1 MIQCDIAIVEADALV
16 HPTNASF
23 YLGGE
28 VGSCLNLVLAFLDLG
43 YHFIGTQ
50 C

>member
-28 VGSCLNLVLAFLDLG
+28 VGSCLNLDLALQADHSLPF
-43 YHFIGTQ
+43 
-50 C
+50 